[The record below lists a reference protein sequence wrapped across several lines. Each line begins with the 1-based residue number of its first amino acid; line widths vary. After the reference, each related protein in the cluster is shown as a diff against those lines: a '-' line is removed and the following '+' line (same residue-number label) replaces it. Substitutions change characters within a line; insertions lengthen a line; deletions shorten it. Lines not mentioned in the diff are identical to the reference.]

1 MKAATAERPS
11 RATVTPSSVEVP
23 RGGCGVPGCLDAKC
37 SIPYGLCHCGCGEP
51 TVLARQTDRRLNL
64 VKDEPQRY
72 VHRHQLA
79 GAVEKRW
86 APSEADR
93 AARQRTCAREGC
105 ETVFMP
111 TPDQLRRGVGNYC
124 SHSCA
129 RRLHPV
135 PDEREC
141 ARPGCSE
148 RFVPDASKA
157 AHGRGLYCS
166 RPCRDADRWRFSRAR
181 VPITCANCGE
191 EKIVT
196 SPYYVGR
203 QRFCSRRCWGL
214 YRWRPGGGLETL
226 AKAIE
231 GCSGDIR
238 RKLKLR
244 LAPKPGRRRTHNDE
258 VREWVRNL
266 RDAGRSWSDIENI
279 TGVPKD
285 TARHM
290 AGARQKRS

>member
-1 MKAATAERPS
+1 MKAASAQRPA
-11 RATVTPSSVEVP
+11 RATVTPSSVVDVP
-23 RGGCGVPGCLDAKC
+23 RGGCGVPGCLDANC
-37 SIPYGLCHCGCGEP
+37 SIPYGLCHCGCGERTNLP
-51 TVLARQTDRRLNL
+51 RQTDRRLNL
-64 VKDEPQRY
+64 VNGEPQRY

-79 GAVEKRW
+79 EAIETRW
-86 APSEADR
+86 AQSAPDR

-105 ETVFMP
+105 DVIFTP
-111 TPDQLRRGVGNYC
+111 TPGQLRRGVGRY
-124 SHSCA
+124 HSAKCAYTA

-135 PDEREC
+135 PHEREC
-141 ARPGCSE
+141 TRPGCAE
-148 RFVPDASKA
+148 RFVPDAHKA
-157 AHGRGLYCS
+157 THGRGRYCS
-166 RPCRDADRWRFSRAR
+166 RPC
-181 VPITCANCGE
+181 GHE
-191 EKIVT
+191 HIVK
-196 SPYYVGR
+196 SPYYIGR

-214 YRWRPGGGLETL
+214 YRWRPGGGLATL

-244 LAPKPGRRRTHNDE
+244 LAPKPGRRSRYHAGTRDL
-258 VREWVRNL
+258 VRKL
-266 RDAGRSWSDIENI
+266 RDEGRSWSEIEDE